1 MFVKVTNGK
10 AIEYTIGQLRRDY
23 PNTSF
28 PRTVPNDML
37 GSYDIFPYM
46 PAKPHYYDVSQHLIE
61 TGFSQDSFGSWV
73 KTYVVENTV
82 LPIAEQAARTK
93 RNELLAE
100 TDWIVAK
107 SYESGNPVP
116 TDWANYRQSL
126 RDVTGQTGFPYDVN
140 WPTKPE

>member
-46 PAKPHYYDVSQHLIE
+46 PAKPHYYD
-61 TGFSQDSFGSWV
+61 FGYQIC
-73 KTYVVENTV
+73 KIINTPRR
-82 LPIAEQAARTK
+82 L
-93 RNELLAE
+93 
-100 TDWIVAK
+100 
-107 SYESGNPVP
+107 
-116 TDWANYRQSL
+116 
-126 RDVTGQTGFPYDVN
+126 
-140 WPTKPE
+140 